1 MCFYILC
8 HLGDEEWSE
17 EAGNLGE
24 GVGDPKQDPRVGA
37 GLQMVIIDLMMI
49 DWLSGYIIDIFKL
62 MTDNGDYLNCYDNQ
76 TPVLSGR
83 SRSLQ

>member
-24 GVGDPKQDPRVGA
+24 GVGDPKQDPRVRA
-37 GLQMVIIDLMMI
+37 GLQMI
-49 DWLSGYIIDIFKL
+49 
-62 MTDNGDYLNCYDNQ
+62 
-76 TPVLSGR
+76 
-83 SRSLQ
+83 